1 MNQSW
6 DARIAE
12 LGITITEP
20 LPHHAM
26 YSSVVIDGGLAYTS
40 GVVAVEGPPWKLGY
54 AGSVGDDID
63 VEDAAKS
70 AELAMRCTL
79 ANLKDAL
86 GGSLDSVERFVKL
99 VGYVRC
105 RPEFTAPPKVMDGA
119 SALLVSIFGEG
130 LLPVRTAIGVSAL
143 PGGASVELD
152 SIVRLRPH
160 Q

>member
-1 MNQSW
+1 MTRSW

-20 LPHHAM
+20 LPRGGKYA
-26 YSSVVIDGGLAYTS
+26 SVVIDGSLAYTS

-63 VEDAAKS
+63 VETAAAS
-70 AELAMRCTL
+70 AALAMRCTL
-79 ANLKDAL
+79 ANLKGAL
-86 GGSLDSVERFVKL
+86 GGSLDRIERFVKL
-99 VGYVRC
+99 TGYVRC
-105 RPEFTAPPKVMDGA
+105 RPEFTSPPVVMDGA
-119 SALLVSIFGEG
+119 SAVLLDIFGED

-152 SIVRLRPH
+152 TIVRLRA
-160 Q
+160 